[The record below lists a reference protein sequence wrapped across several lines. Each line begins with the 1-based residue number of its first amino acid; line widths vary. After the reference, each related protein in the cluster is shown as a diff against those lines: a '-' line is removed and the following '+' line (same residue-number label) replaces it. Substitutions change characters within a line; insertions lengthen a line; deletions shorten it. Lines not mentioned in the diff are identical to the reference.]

1 MARRDPKDL
10 KVYTFPQLFGPELPT
25 AGPFGLKLEACLRM
39 MKVPYTR
46 VYEADNR
53 KGPKRKSPWI
63 VDGDVKMGDTELILA
78 YLRDT
83 YGATIDDEL
92 TPAQRAQSLLY
103 RHALEEH
110 VHQVFEYEL
119 IVRDGGWQV
128 MGGAIK
134 KAVPAVLAPV
144 IVPMIRKK
152 WTGHLFE
159 RGIARHT
166 PDEVEAMGKANL
178 DALAT
183 ILAERDWL
191 IADHPTKVDAS
202 AFGLLGVTVWGGL
215 DTPVCRYART
225 LTSLVKYLERARAT
239 FFPELVNAAAA
250 PARQQAGGR

>member
-1 MARRDPKDL
+1 MTRPDRNAPTDL
-10 KVYTFPQLFGPELPT
+10 KVYTFPQLFGPSLPT
-25 AGPFGLKLEACLRM
+25 AGPFGIKLEACLRM

-46 VYEADNR
+46 VFEPDNR

-63 VDGDVKMGDTELILA
+63 VDGDVKIGDSEMILA

-92 TPAQRAQSLLY
+92 TPAQRAQALLY

-128 MGGAIK
+128 MGAAIK
-134 KAVPAVLAPV
+134 KAVPSVLAPV
-144 IVPMIRKK
+144 IVPLIRRK
-152 WTGHLFE
+152 WTAHLFE

-166 PDEVEAMGKANL
+166 PDEVETMGKANI

-183 ILAERDWL
+183 ILAEREWL
-191 IADHPTKVDAS
+191 VADHPTKVDAS

-215 DTPVCRYART
+215 DTPVCRHART
-225 LTSLVKYLERARAT
+225 HQPLVAYLERCRARW
-239 FFPELVNAAAA
+239 FPELAV
-250 PARQQAGGR
+250 QQAA